1 MPISRRPPKPEDKS
15 YPPEEGLVEDIPDE
29 EYEKALF
36 DLNECQCISCTPY
49 GKGRNCVK
57 KIDKDKEALELAER
71 RAKRIAVIE
80 KHKVTLD
87 ASIVGKPKY
96 IRFRKYFHS
105 FVTNVA
111 YEVFESEE
119 KEYQRI
125 GRVDRREWSDGNSL
139 MKSYRENEPMVTEGV
154 LAEIFEEF
162 GCYNY

>member
-1 MPISRRPPKPEDKS
+1 MPIIRRPPKS
-15 YPPEEGLVEDIPDE
+15 YHLEKILVEEIPDE
-29 EYEKALF
+29 DYEKALME
-36 DLNECQCISCTPY
+36 LNE
-49 GKGRNCVK
+49 
-57 KIDKDKEALELAER
+57 KDKEALELAER

-80 KHKVTLD
+80 KHRKTLD
-87 ASIVGKPKY
+87 ASIVGKPKG

-139 MKSYRENEPMVTEGV
+139 MKSYDDNEPMVTEGV
-154 LAEIFEEF
+154 LADIFEEF